1 MPLSKGKAVVVRPG
15 VADDIP
21 LVTSMDHSVT
31 THYVW
36 QMDLQDGETLIR
48 ATFRRVRLPRSVTLT
63 PPRSMHRLSLDWRN
77 RALFVV
83 AESAKRTRG
92 YLAVSHSTLPDVGV
106 IADFAV
112 DRNARRQG
120 IGTVLVASAM
130 DWAQRAGLQRLFL
143 ETQNRNDA
151 AICFCQASGFAYS
164 GYNDRY
170 YASEDITMFFGRTL
184 R

>member
-31 THYVW
+31 TDYVW

-83 AESAKRTRG
+83 AESAEKTRG

-120 IGTVLVASAM
+120 IGTVLV
-130 DWAQRAGLQRLFL
+130 L

-151 AICFCQASGFAYS
+151 AISFCQASGFAYS